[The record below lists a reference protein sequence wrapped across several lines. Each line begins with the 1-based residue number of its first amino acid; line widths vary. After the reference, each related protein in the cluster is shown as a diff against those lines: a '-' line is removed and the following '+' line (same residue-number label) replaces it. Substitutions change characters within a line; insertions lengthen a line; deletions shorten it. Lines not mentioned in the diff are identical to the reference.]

1 VPTFTSK
8 IAGRILERI
17 RSRTEELSARRD
29 GAAEVPAATAP
40 VAVREA
46 QFSDF
51 ERVSAMNRRLGQG
64 ADSLENWQRLWRDN
78 PALSGGRVA
87 RVGWVLESGGEVA
100 GFLGSIPLEVS
111 FGGTT
116 LEAAATC
123 RLAVEPAHR
132 SATHLLVTSFF
143 RQKNVDLFLNTSAT
157 VAAGKI
163 MTALRAVPLP
173 QPDYGEV
180 LFWVLRPRTFAQA
193 VLQRA
198 GFSRGVSMFG
208 STAGGTALRADIALR
223 RRGPRSWQQSL
234 SVTEMRVDEMGAD
247 FAAFW
252 AAREHKSAA
261 LFAKRTPEI
270 MRWHFQAP
278 GSRKLATVLACRK
291 GDGVLAGYAIVRHEP
306 AKDSLQRSV
315 VADLMTASDDPTIID
330 ALIAAAHR
338 VARRAGS
345 AVLEVLGYPSEIR
358 AALRRWRPY
367 ARQYP
372 ACPYFFKARDA
383 ALQKNLS
390 MPDAWYAC
398 PYDGDATLWP

>member
-1 VPTFTSK
+1 MPNAL
-8 IAGRILERI
+8 IELILKRI
-17 RSRTEELSARRD
+17 RSRTDEMSAARD

-40 VAVREA
+40 VTVREA

-87 RVGWVLESGGEVA
+87 RVGWVLESGGEVV
-100 GFLGSIPLEVS
+100 GFLGSIPLEVC
-111 FGGTT
+111 FGGMS

-123 RLAVEPAHR
+123 RLAVEPAYR

-143 RQKNVDLFLNTSAT
+143 RQKDVDLFLNTTAT

-163 MTALRAVPLP
+163 MTALRALPLP
-173 QPDYGEV
+173 QSEYGEV
-180 LFWVLRPRTFAQA
+180 LFWVLRPRAFAQS

-208 STAGGTALRADIALR
+208 STVGGIALRADIALR
-223 RRGPRSWQQSL
+223 RRWPRVRPRSL
-234 SVTEMRVDEMGAD
+234 SVTEMRVDDMGAD

-252 AAREHKSAA
+252 ATGAQRARA

-278 GSRKLATVLACRK
+278 GSTKLATVLACRK
-291 GDGVLAGYAIVRHEP
+291 ADGVLAGYAIVRHEP
-306 AKDSLQRSV
+306 AKDSLQRSI
-315 VADLMTASDDPTIID
+315 VADLMTASDDSAIID

-338 VARRAGS
+338 SARRAGS
-345 AVLEVLGYPSEIR
+345 AVLEVLGYPPEIR
-358 AALRRWRPY
+358 ATLRRWRPY

-372 ACPYFFKARDA
+372 ACPYFFKALDA
-383 ALQKNLS
+383 ALQKHLS
-390 MPDAWYAC
+390 TPDAWYAC